1 MKSLQSNICILFF
14 LVISDV
20 CLGQQKESNGNQIQS
35 LGQYWFV
42 MYSKG
47 PNWGQDSTAKIKLDQ
62 EHINYIISLRKTGKI
77 ITGGAFTDK
86 AVWIGFEIYNCKTKE
101 EVIKITE
108 ADPMVLSKNFSYEI
122 HTWMT
127 LKGEVKFE

>member
-1 MKSLQSNICILFF
+1 MKSFQSIICILFF
-14 LVISDV
+14 LAASEV
-20 CLGQQKESNGNQIQS
+20 CFGQQKESNGTQKQS

-42 MYSKG
+42 MYSSS
-47 PNWGQDSTAKIKLDQ
+47 PTWGKDSTAMIKFQ
-62 EHINYIISLRKTGKI
+62 GHIKYLISLRKTGKI

-86 AVWIGFEIYNCKTKE
+86 AAWVGFEIYNCKTKE

-108 ADPMVLSKNFSYEI
+108 ADPMVLSKIFSYEI
-122 HTWMT
+122 HPWMT

>member
-1 MKSLQSNICILFF
+1 MKSLQSIICILFF
-14 LVISDV
+14 LLISDV
-20 CLGQQKESNGNQIQS
+20 SPGQQKVSNKQIPS

-47 PNWGQDSTAKIKLDQ
+47 INYGQDSTAKIKLDR
-62 EHINYIISLRKTGKI
+62 EHIRYIISLRKAGKI

-86 AVWIGFEIYNCKTKE
+86 AAWIGFEIYNCKTKE
-101 EVIKITE
+101 EVIKIVE
-108 ADPMVLSKNFSYEI
+108 ADPIVSSKIFSYEI
-122 HTWMT
+122 NSWMT

>member
-1 MKSLQSNICILFF
+1 MKSLQSIICILFC
-14 LVISDV
+14 LAAGEV
-20 CLGQQKESNGNQIQS
+20 CFGQQKESTGTQTQS

-42 MYSKG
+42 MYSAS
-47 PNWGQDSTAKIKLDQ
+47 PNWGKDSTVKIKFQ
-62 EHINYIISLRKTGKI
+62 EHINYLIGLRKTGKI

-86 AVWIGFEIYNCKTKE
+86 DAWIGCEIYNCKTKE

-108 ADPMVLSKNFSYEI
+108 ADPMVLSKIFSYEI
-122 HTWMT
+122 HPWMT

>member
-1 MKSLQSNICILFF
+1 MKSLQSIICILFF

-20 CLGQQKESNGNQIQS
+20 CLGQQKESNGKQIPS

-42 MYSKG
+42 IYSKG
-47 PNWGQDSTAKIKLDQ
+47 PNWEQDSIAKIKFEQ

-108 ADPMVLSKNFSYEI
+108 ADPMVLSKSFSYEI
-122 HTWMT
+122 HSWMT